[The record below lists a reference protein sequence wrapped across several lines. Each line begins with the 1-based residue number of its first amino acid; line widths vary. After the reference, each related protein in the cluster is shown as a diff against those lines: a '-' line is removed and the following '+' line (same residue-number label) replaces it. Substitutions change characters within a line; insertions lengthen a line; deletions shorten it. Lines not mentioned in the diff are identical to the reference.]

1 MYGLRYGFTIVCY
14 QSVSSMRKE
23 APNMTWRQA
32 VDKRLFLPFSIQ
44 YCALDFTEMFVNA
57 YTFIVTQRIRVGNCN
72 RVNK

>member
-1 MYGLRYGFTIVCY
+1 
-14 QSVSSMRKE
+14 
-23 APNMTWRQA
+23 MTWRQA